1 MIMDQTRFRLN
12 SKALLGMMVLA
23 AAGAMPVHAA
33 TIAAD
38 PTAVDGV
45 AGDTKCSLREA
56 VIQINTGIDSGD
68 CKNTSADAY
77 GTNDTITLAAGT
89 YNLTV
94 TGLDEDYSGTGTPED
109 PYLVVNQPD
118 AAKGDI
124 DLMKSVRIAGAG
136 ADTTIIQW
144 DAGVSA
150 VDTGDPATNR
160 DRIFHVFTT
169 VVGAVVDVA
178 IEGVTIQGGRTFEE
192 FIADGPVMSNPL
204 VPTQYYLRRAGGGLA
219 VGPAANVV
227 QIDPALTGD
236 ENAEGRGGSQR
247 PLEPDEGGA
256 TFSIKLTG
264 VKVLSNVAQGDGAGI
279 YTASPM
285 TATGVVV
292 SGNVTTINGGG
303 IYNEGDS
310 AITNT
315 TISDNTAEGGGG
327 IFMTG
332 SNTVSISG
340 TTLSGNR
347 AVGGG
352 AISGRSGMT
361 LNLVNSTLSGN
372 IGSDVGAGLYTNGSA
387 NLNFVTI
394 ANNLAGADS
403 PTAGSGI
410 NVFPASTTANTVTL
424 KNVLLSGNKV
434 AWLEGMDAAAIAALE
449 SANCGVT
456 GSGIPVTTL
465 GNNLSSDA
473 SCDVWLTAA
482 TDKKSVDPKLGV
494 LAANGGPTL
503 THALP
508 ADSPALSSGAAD
520 PAVTVD
526 QRGVTRQNPPDIGAY
541 EFVPVSTGG
550 GGGGC
555 AVGSDGRL
563 DPTLPAMLAA
573 ALAFFGLRRR
583 AAK

>member
-292 SGNVTTINGGG
+292 SGNVTTITGGG
-303 IYNEGDS
+303 LYHEGDR
-310 AITNT
+310 AITHT

-434 AWLEGMDAAAIAALE
+434 AWLEGMDEAAIAALE
-449 SANCGVT
+449 SAKWGVT
-456 GSGIPVTTL
+456 GSGIPGTTL

-555 AVGSDGRL
+555 AVGSAGRL